1 MGCLQDSIE
10 AIGRYWMPDDTFAVL
25 KRMRGTD
32 GFLDDFSIAYIE
44 CAFWSSMTQGGEPL
58 DEAHDASD
66 LAPGTLETMLR
77 DCDRF
82 LATDAVKAAVK
93 SAKWNPSRAGH
104 DFWLT
109 RGGHGAGF
117 WDGDCPEPHA
127 TALTEASKA
136 FGECD
141 LCVGDDGRIYA

>member
-1 MGCLQDSIE
+1 
-10 AIGRYWMPDDTFAVL
+10 MPSDTFAVL
-25 KRMRGTD
+25 ERMRGSD
-32 GFLDDFSIAYIE
+32 SRLDDFTIAYIE
-44 CAFWSSMTQGGEPL
+44 CAFWSSMTNTDDQGGEPL
-58 DEAHDASD
+58 DEVHDASD
-66 LAPGTLETMLR
+66 LAPETLETMLR

-93 SAKWNPSRAGH
+93 SPAWKPSRAGH

-117 WDGDCPEPHA
+117 WDGDWPEPHA

-136 FGECD
+136 FGECE
-141 LCVGDDGRIYA
+141 LYIGDDGRIYA